1 MILVTSEEMR
11 ELEKRA
17 METGVS
23 ETELMAAAGRGAAD
37 MIHRFA
43 QTLPPQHRRRVVVLC
58 GRGNNGGDGLKVA
71 GDLLEVFHMPVAA
84 YSVAPVYKMSEAS
97 RFHGRRLAVRPAAE
111 LELQSGDLV
120 VDALLGTGLVGALN
134 PPYDDLIRKIN
145 AAKLPVV
152 SLDCPSGLNCDD
164 GSVNPCAVVATFTV
178 TFGYPKI
185 GLTRGDAGK
194 YCGAIRVV
202 KLPVPAPETGE
213 IELETHL
220 DVAAFL
226 EALPHEAHK
235 NSRPRV
241 GVVGGSPEYQGA
253 PQLAALGAL
262 RAGAGLVQLAVFPE
276 MRLSVP
282 LALVLRP
289 VDAAFS
295 GAATLVDTSD
305 VSVVGPGWCGPH
317 VEFFR
322 RLLALPRTLVL
333 DAEALN
339 MIAADPSLLAAR
351 PDGVTTV
358 LTPHPGEIRRLQR
371 ALNLKEDASRIEQ
384 AASLAQAAN
393 AIVVLKCAK
402 TVIAAPD
409 GRVAVN
415 ASGCPALATA
425 GSGDVLTGVVAAMLG
440 KEPPERHFDAVAA
453 GVYLHGLA
461 GELHP
466 CAQRSV
472 IADDLPDLVAA
483 ALRSVSPLA

>member
-1 MILVTSEEMR
+1 MILVTAEEMR
-11 ELEKRA
+11 ELERRA
-17 METGVS
+17 VETGIS
-23 ETELMAAAGRGAAD
+23 EIELMGAAGRGAAD
-37 MIHRFA
+37 MIYRFV
-43 QTLPPQHRRRVVVLC
+43 QTLPPQHRRRVVVVC

-71 GDLLEVFHMPVAA
+71 SELLEHFHLPVAV
-84 YSVAPVYKMSEAS
+84 YSVAPVYKMSEPC

-111 LELQSGDLV
+111 LDLQSGDLI
-120 VDALLGTGLVGALN
+120 VDALLGTGLTGALN
-134 PPYDDLIRKIN
+134 PPYDDIIRKIN

-152 SLDCPSGLNCDD
+152 SLDCPSGLDCNT
-164 GSVNPCAVVATFTV
+164 GTVNPCAVVATFTV

-202 KLPVPAPETGE
+202 KIPVPAPADGVL
-213 IELETHL
+213 ELETHL

-226 EALPHEAHK
+226 AALPHEAHK

-253 PQLAALGAL
+253 PQLAAIAAL
-262 RAGAGLVQLAVFPE
+262 RAGAGLVQLATFPD

-289 VDAAFS
+289 VDNAFS
-295 GAATLVDTSD
+295 GAEALVETSD
-305 VSVVGPGWCGPH
+305 VSVIGPGWCGPH
-317 VEFFR
+317 AGLFR
-322 RLLALPRTLVL
+322 RLLAMPRHLVL

-339 MIAADPSLLAAR
+339 MISLDPSLLEAR
-351 PDGVTTV
+351 PQGVSTV
-358 LTPHPGEIRRLQR
+358 FTPHPGEIRRL
-371 ALNLKEDASRIEQ
+371 LCSFNLKEDAPRLDQ
-384 AASLAQAAN
+384 AAMLAGAAN

-402 TVIAAPD
+402 TVIAAPS
-409 GRVAVN
+409 GRIAVN

-425 GSGDVLTGVVAAMLG
+425 GSGDVLTGVVAAMIG
-440 KEPPERHFDAVAA
+440 KEPPNRHFDAVAA

-466 CAQRSV
+466 SAQRSV
-472 IADDLPDLVAA
+472 IADDLPELVAS
-483 ALRSVSPLA
+483 ALRAVSPLA